1 MTARQYDGSI
11 QAVLDDIGARAWVHG
26 IDLDHPEREVV
37 CGADDPVVAA
47 SVFKLPVL
55 VEMCRQISVGTLAG
69 EQRVRIGADER
80 RTLGGIGLSVMLDEV
95 ELSLRDLA
103 VLMMSVS
110 DNRATDVICDL
121 VGLDAVA
128 TLLQQLDLP
137 GTVIPGDC
145 QWLFDSIE
153 QDMAGQDWDA
163 IEPGPDDPR
172 LSVRAVTP
180 LETIRTTPRESTTL
194 LGKLWRDE
202 DLPADACALARHIL
216 GLQVWPHR
224 LATAFPDDSVKLSGK
239 TGTFGPVRNEVGVAE
254 FPDGQRLAIAVFLN
268 SGSASGRQRDADR
281 AIGRIGAVVVEQLRT
296 R

>member
-1 MTARQYDGSI
+1 MTARQHDESI

-26 IDLDHPEREVV
+26 IDVDHPDREVAF
-37 CGADDPVVAA
+37 GADDPVVAA

-55 VEMCRQISVGTLAG
+55 VEMCRQISVGTLDG
-69 EQRVRIGADER
+69 QQRVRIGADEC

-103 VLMMSVS
+103 VLMMSIS

-180 LETIRTTPRESTTL
+180 LETIRTTPRETTTL

-202 DLPADACALARHIL
+202 DLPADACAHARHIL

-224 LATAFPDDSVKLSGK
+224 LATAFPDDSVTLSGK

-268 SGSASGRQRDADR
+268 TGSASGRQRDADR
-281 AIGRIGAVVVEQLRT
+281 AIGRIGAVVAEQLRAT
-296 R
+296 